1 MFYYGMCVSLTL
13 YHDLV
18 IYDYVMLCN
27 AWQPVYNPVITHS
40 RPLSGSRPT
49 VWELLLCA
57 VCQVFLSGDLGL
69 LLMLVAMV
77 TDSIR
82 SGLWVV
88 KCDECGKK
96 SYVVLNDLTLMNV
109 ITSQPFFFL
118 QGCSFTQGIWTLVCS
133 WGKLEGTVL
142 INEWIS
148 LCHHTAVQNTY
159 VMNLW
164 DKSTKQ
170 KNRSRT
176 LEFILLDSGLVKT
189 KGY

>member
-1 MFYYGMCVSLTL
+1 MTTLLVILSQWNFFVFSLFVDKKLDYIKMFYYGMCVSLTL

-109 ITSQPFFFL
+109 ITSQPFFSSGMLF
-118 QGCSFTQGIWTLVCS
+118 
-133 WGKLEGTVL
+133 
-142 INEWIS
+142 
-148 LCHHTAVQNTY
+148 HAR
-159 VMNLW
+159 NL
-164 DKSTKQ
+164 D
-170 KNRSRT
+170 
-176 LEFILLDSGLVKT
+176 FGLFM
-189 KGY
+189 G